1 MHEALNCANC
11 YGFICINSSYS
22 ESCSKK
28 KKKLLLNF
36 SYINENSFFSYWWV
50 IMVSFGLFC
59 YYCCLN
65 YCSNFARFI
74 FTITNFRQKKT
85 MHKEQQQNTVIM
97 VSFIHPYTQSIHSH
111 VHSHSLSLFI
121 TRFSLYIYS
130 QVSYQYR
137 VFHFCFLFFCFCT
150 TTIVVHML
158 AYTFHTH
165 AQIYM
170 Q

>member
-1 MHEALNCANC
+1 
-11 YGFICINSSYS
+11 
-22 ESCSKK
+22 
-28 KKKLLLNF
+28 
-36 SYINENSFFSYWWV
+36 
-50 IMVSFGLFC
+50 MVSFGLFC